1 LFLTRYEQ
9 EIAAEGNVEAAVKD
23 LMYFRD
29 EIIRL
34 QNENELSEGE
44 MSDLM
49 GFVNT
54 IVTHITNGYKNEERL
69 VEIMGGTVIE
79 TQTEK
84 WMKQGKVQMIIE
96 LGQED
101 GLDNTAIIKR
111 LQRKIGIS
119 FEKAAAYL
127 EQYGKTGETD

>member
-1 LFLTRYEQ
+1 MFLTRYEQ

-54 IVTHITNGYKNEERL
+54 IVTHITNGNKNEERL

-127 EQYGKTGETD
+127 EQYGKTGEMD

>member
-1 LFLTRYEQ
+1 MFLTRYEQ
-9 EIAAEGNVEAAVKD
+9 EIAAEGHVEAAVKD

-54 IVTHITNGYKNEERL
+54 IVTHITNGNKNEERL

>member
-1 LFLTRYEQ
+1 MFLTRYEQ

-49 GFVNT
+49 RFVNT
-54 IVTHITNGYKNEERL
+54 IVSHITNGNKNEERL

>member
-1 LFLTRYEQ
+1 MFLTRYEQ

-54 IVTHITNGYKNEERL
+54 IVTHITNGNKNEERL
-69 VEIMGGTVIE
+69 VEIMGGTVIG

>member
-1 LFLTRYEQ
+1 
-9 EIAAEGNVEAAVKD
+9 
-23 LMYFRD
+23 
-29 EIIRL
+29 
-34 QNENELSEGE
+34 
-44 MSDLM
+44 
-49 GFVNT
+49 
-54 IVTHITNGYKNEERL
+54 
-69 VEIMGGTVIE
+69 MGGTVIE

>member
-1 LFLTRYEQ
+1 MFLTRYEQ

-54 IVTHITNGYKNEERL
+54 IVTHITNGNKNEERL

>member
-1 LFLTRYEQ
+1 MFLTRYEQ

-96 LGQED
+96 FGQED

>member
-1 LFLTRYEQ
+1 MFLTRYEQ

>member
-1 LFLTRYEQ
+1 MFLTRYEQ

-111 LQRKIGIS
+111 LQEKIGLSKEEAEIY
-119 FEKAAAYL
+119 FKK
-127 EQYGKTGETD
+127 YGKQLV

>member
-1 LFLTRYEQ
+1 MFLTRYEQ

-54 IVTHITNGYKNEERL
+54 IVTHITNGNKNEERL

-84 WMKQGKVQMIIE
+84 WMKRQLLKDCRG
-96 LGQED
+96 
-101 GLDNTAIIKR
+101 N
-111 LQRKIGIS
+111 
-119 FEKAAAYL
+119 
-127 EQYGKTGETD
+127 

>member
-1 LFLTRYEQ
+1 MFLTRYEQ

-54 IVTHITNGYKNEERL
+54 IVTHITNGNKNEERL

-127 EQYGKTGETD
+127 EQYRKTGETD